1 MGPVTT
7 QTSRDLKV
15 ALPFD
20 QTAPRAMASLREKAR
35 QRIPLLLRQRSRG
48 QSSPSG
54 TTRRVRRV
62 CCPEEI
68 QDVTQR
74 IPNAAA
80 DLRWQGTPCLE
91 NFPYG
96 CWCPQGR
103 PSISRLS
110 RDHHL
115 PTGFA

>member
-1 MGPVTT
+1 MGPATT
-7 QTSRDLKV
+7 LTSRDIKV

-20 QTAPRAMASLREKAR
+20 QTAARAMASLREKVR
-35 QRIPLLLRQRSRG
+35 QQIPLSLRRRSRG
-48 QSSPSG
+48 RSSPSG
-54 TTRRVRRV
+54 TTCRVRWV
-62 CCPEEI
+62 YCPEEI

-80 DLRWQGTPCLE
+80 GSRWQDTPCLE
-91 NFPYG
+91 NLPYG
-96 CWCPQGR
+96 CWCPQGS
-103 PSISRLS
+103 PSIFRLS